1 SRVDYAVDS
10 RSPCP
15 PTTFFFTEIGPEFR
29 VAQTKAADED
39 AAMETKEILTSDSAD
54 EHEVYVQ
61 VVVLVAYADGDL
73 SEREET
79 VLVDNV
85 RKLSGNR
92 IDDEHLKSLMVELP
106 PLSRSSNNWRR
117 DRVLELKKK
126 LPNATL
132 RNEAF
137 RLAVEVAR
145 SDNKIG

>member
-1 SRVDYAVDS
+1 
-10 RSPCP
+10 
-15 PTTFFFTEIGPEFR
+15 
-29 VAQTKAADED
+29 
-39 AAMETKEILTSDSAD
+39 METKAILTSVSAD
-54 EHEVYVQ
+54 ELEAFVQ

-145 SDNKIG
+145 SDNKIGLREGRMLVNIVTELEVDGEFAQKVLTKKGP